1 MKQQVGVS
9 NLKMLD
15 GEDLS
20 YMFLYSQL
28 LEIEENYSN
37 CR

>member
-1 MKQQVGVS
+1 MAINPTYDHFSMKQKVGVS

-20 YMFLYSQL
+20 TFD
-28 LEIEENYSN
+28 
-37 CR
+37 C